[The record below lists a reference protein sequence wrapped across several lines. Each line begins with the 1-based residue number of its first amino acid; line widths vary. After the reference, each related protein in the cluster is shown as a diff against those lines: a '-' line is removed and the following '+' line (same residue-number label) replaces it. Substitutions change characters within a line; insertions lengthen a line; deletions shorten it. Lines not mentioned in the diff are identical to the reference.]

1 MLSHSDIRT
10 LSELA
15 YLEQERVSIRALAD
29 RLDWSGDH
37 TARIVSDLESRGY
50 VTAERVG
57 GQKQVALAFVRPVEE
72 FVDLAREFAHVD
84 FADLIAGSAL
94 RILYYL
100 ETDRTATELAE
111 LTGLSRS
118 TVYRRLDRLQNVGIV
133 YKDHSR
139 YALTPDFTGLAG
151 FARAVATHEHRMEVR
166 AHGVE
171 PRLVWESLDEYL
183 FECRTDLSAEAFH
196 ETGPA
201 VFERYGVALLTRDRN
216 YYIRS
221 ERIEE
226 VTPAEL
232 VCHTLLIDD
241 DTRYRSYCLLLIA
254 KHDLDEES
262 LQDVAAHYD
271 REAEQDLRRTVEQL
285 CAYLRSSGE
294 VAAPALPAWTE
305 FKSLAAEYGI
315 EV

>member
-15 YLEQERVSIRALAD
+15 YLEQERVPIRALAE
-29 RLDWSGDH
+29 RLDWSADH

-50 VTAERVG
+50 VTADRVRG
-57 GQKQVALAFVRPVEE
+57 RKQVALAFVRPVEE
-72 FVDLAREFAHVD
+72 FVDLVREFAHVD

-133 YKDHSR
+133 HKDHSR

-151 FARAVATHEHRMEVR
+151 FAHAVATHEHRMEVR

-183 FECRTDLSAEAFH
+183 FECPGRPVRRGVPRDGARRVRTLRRGAAHPRQELLHPLGAHRGGDARGTRLSHAAH
-196 ETGPA
+196 RRRHAISVLLPPADRQTRPRRGVTRRRSGPL
-201 VFERYGVALLTRDRN
+201 RPRDR
-216 YYIRS
+216 
-221 ERIEE
+221 
-226 VTPAEL
+226 AEP
-232 VCHTLLIDD
+232 TGD
-241 DTRYRSYCLLLIA
+241 
-254 KHDLDEES
+254 
-262 LQDVAAHYD
+262 
-271 REAEQDLRRTVEQL
+271 RRTVV
-285 CAYLRSSGE
+285 C
-294 VAAPALPAWTE
+294 VPAL
-305 FKSLAAEYGI
+305 
-315 EV
+315 

>member
-1 MLSHSDIRT
+1 MLSSSELRI

-15 YLEQERVSIRALAD
+15 SLGRERVPIRKLAD
-29 RLDWSGDH
+29 RLGWSGDH
-37 TARIVSDLESRGY
+37 TARIVSELESRGY
-50 VTAERVG
+50 VTAERTDG
-57 GQKQVALAFVRPVEE
+57 RRRVALAFVRPVEE

-84 FADLIAGSAL
+84 FADLVAGSAL

-100 ETDRTATELAE
+100 DTDRTATELAE
-111 LTGLSRS
+111 LAGLSRS
-118 TVYRRLDRLQNVGIV
+118 TVYRRLDRLRNVGIV
-133 YKDHSR
+133 RKDHSR

-151 FARAVATHEHRMEVR
+151 FARAVATHEHRVEVR

-171 PRLVWESLDEYL
+171 PRLLWASLDEYL
-183 FECRTDLSAEAFH
+183 FECRADLSAEAFH

-201 VFERYGVALLTRDRN
+201 VFERHGVALLTRDRN

-232 VCHTLLIDD
+232 VCHTLLVDD

-254 KHDLDEES
+254 RHDLDEES
-262 LQDVAAHYD
+262 LEDVAAHYD
-271 REAEQDLRRTVEQL
+271 RETEQDLQGTVEQL
-285 CAYLRSSGE
+285 CAYLRSGGE
-294 VAAPALPAWTE
+294 VTAPALPAWTE
-305 FKSLAAEYGI
+305 FKSMAVEYGI